1 MVPAVRM
8 AQLPGFVFGDDDVG
22 GSTLVSND
30 VLD

>member
-1 MVPAVRM
+1 M